1 MFSHVPAIVLPEIQ
15 PDVVVLCACLQTL
28 CGLVH
33 FVSDGLKYSCGHE
46 PFVTSRSE
54 RQLQH
59 NADSVRESSLCKGE
73 YASIFLSLF
82 FLAGGG

>member
-1 MFSHVPAIVLPEIQ
+1 MFTNLV
-15 PDVVVLCACLQTL
+15 

-33 FVSDGLKYSCGHE
+33 FVCDGLKYSCGHE
-46 PFVTSRSE
+46 PLVTSRSE

-73 YASIFLSLF
+73 YASISFFLSF
-82 FLAGGG
+82 FWGGARDAGGG